1 MSSLLAG
8 ALAFSLIGAVV
19 GVAVVTLLQGVA
31 WAEIIA
37 LLQEPYLQRVIQF
50 TFWQAT
56 LSTLLSVGL
65 AIPVARAL
73 ARRHFPG
80 RTGLIRLLG
89 LPMVTPAIVAVFGL
103 VEVFGQRGWLGQLAE
118 GLGWNGWP
126 SLYGLGGILLAH
138 VFFNLPLTVRLLLPL
153 WGTIPGESW
162 RLASQLGLN
171 SWMIWW
177 LLEWPLLRQ
186 VLPGVAGLV
195 FMLCFTSFAVVLTLG
210 GGPAATTLE
219 VAIYQALRFDFELS
233 RAALLALLQ
242 MLICLSLVLWLQS
255 VAKMQTVETV
265 SGAQHS
271 RPDVHSV
278 LGIILDTVFIGVCSL
293 LLLLPLVAVVW
304 GGLNGPWGTV
314 LSDPGLWRATWRS
327 LGIAL
332 SAALI
337 AVILAWALASGGC
350 ELRVRR
356 QRRRWADL
364 LELGGSMTLAVPILV
379 LGTGWFILLQA
390 RIDVLAA
397 GLWLVLPLQAMLVL
411 PFALRLLAPPLVQTA
426 QRYDRLCASLGLSG
440 WRRWYWLE
448 WPLLRRPL
456 GLALALGAALAVG
469 DLGAIAL
476 FGVEQTKT
484 LPLLLYQRLAS
495 YQIGAAGVTA
505 LILLLL
511 ALLLFAALE
520 RFIGGARRA

>member
-1 MSSLLAG
+1 MAALLKG
-8 ALAFSLIGAVV
+8 A
-19 GVAVVTLLQGVA
+19 A
-31 WAEIIA
+31 WAEIAA
-37 LLQEPYLQRVIQF
+37 LLQEPYLRQVLKF
-50 TFWQAT
+50 TLWQAT

-65 AIPVARAL
+65 ALPVARAL
-73 ARRHFPG
+73 ARRRFPG
-80 RTGLIRLLG
+80 RAGLLRLLG

-103 VEVFGQRGWLGQLAE
+103 VEVFGQHGWLGRLADA
-118 GLGWNGWP
+118 LGWDGWP
-126 SLYGLGGILLAH
+126 SLYGLSGILLAH
-138 VFFNLPLTVRLLLPL
+138 VFFNLPLTVRLVLPL
-153 WGTIPGESW
+153 WRTIPGESW
-162 RLASQLGLN
+162 RLASQLGLS
-171 SWMIWW
+171 SWMIWR

-186 VLPGVAGLV
+186 ALPGVAGLV

-242 MLICLSLVLWLQS
+242 MSICLVLVLWLQTT
-255 VAKMQTVETV
+255 AKMQTVESL
-265 SGAQHS
+265 SGVQQA
-271 RPDVHSV
+271 RPDVHSRPG
-278 LGIILDTVFIGVCSL
+278 LLLDAVFIGVCGL
-293 LLLLPLVAVVW
+293 VLLLPLAAVLW
-304 GGLNGPWGTV
+304 GGLSGPWSTV
-314 LSDPGLWRATWRS
+314 LSDPGLWQAAWRS
-327 LGIAL
+327 LWIAL
-332 SAALI
+332 IAALI

-350 ELRVRR
+350 ELRLRQ

-364 LELGGSMTLAVPILV
+364 LELGGSLTLAVPMLV
-379 LGTGWFILLQA
+379 LGTGWFILLQT

-440 WRRWYWLE
+440 RRRWRWVE

-456 GLALALGAALAVG
+456 GLALALSAALAVG

-495 YQIGAAGVTA
+495 YQIAAAGVTA
-505 LILLLL
+505 LLLLLL
-511 ALLLFAALE
+511 ALLLFAVLE
-520 RFIGGARRA
+520 RLVGGPRNA